1 MCHKKLFSVLL
12 AFIAVFLI
20 CVNCLAEDEVFEQ
33 GVRTDSSY
41 TNETIGIRI
50 DLTDDYVMASEEEIL
65 QMMQL
70 GADVLLDPEQSKS
83 LIDVSNITML
93 YEMMATNP
101 STGAT
106 ILVGAEKPLLSGMN
120 QEQYVGAD
128 VKQIKEYLKVDEV
141 KQDSAEMCGKDWDI
155 IGYSMDYSGVTLN
168 YILLITKAGDRFA
181 MLNFTALN
189 EESLDELI
197 SLVSCY

>member
-1 MCHKKLFSVLL
+1 MYHKRFFSVLV

-20 CVNCLAEDEVFEQ
+20 CVNCLAEDEVFVQ

-50 DLTDDYVMASEEEIL
+50 DLTDDYVMATEDEIL

-70 GADVLLDPEQSKS
+70 GADVILDPEQSKN
-83 LIDVSNITML
+83 LIDISNITML
-93 YEMMATNP
+93 YEMMASNP

-106 ILVGAEKPLLSGMN
+106 IMIGAEKPLLSGMN
-120 QEQYVGAD
+120 QEQYVGAN
-128 VKQIKEYLKVDEV
+128 VKQIKEYLKVDDVE
-141 KQDSAEMCGKDWDI
+141 QDSLEMCGKNWDM
-155 IGYSMDYSGVTLN
+155 IGYQLDFSGITLN
-168 YILLITKAGDRFA
+168 YILLVTKAGDRFVT
-181 MLNFTALN
+181 LNFTALD

>member
-1 MCHKKLFSVLL
+1 MYQKRFFSVLL

-20 CVNCLAEDEVFEQ
+20 CVNCLAEDEVFVQ

-41 TNETIGIRI
+41 TNEIIGIRI
-50 DLTDDYVMASEEEIL
+50 DLTDDYVMATEEEIL

-70 GADVLLDPEQSKS
+70 GAEAILDPDQSKN
-83 LIDVSNITML
+83 LIDISNITML

-106 ILVGAEKPLLSGMN
+106 IMVGAEKPLLSGMN
-120 QEQYVGAD
+120 QEQYVGAN
-128 VKQIKEYLKVDEV
+128 VKQIKDYLKIDEV
-141 KQDSAEMCGKDWDI
+141 EQDSVEMCGKNWDM
-155 IGYSMDYSGVTLN
+155 IGYQMDFSGIPLN

-181 MLNFTALN
+181 MLNFTALD